1 LFENPGV
8 SDVAER
14 AFRRH
19 YAHVYRYVRRRTG
32 DHHRAEDLTQ
42 QVFADAV
49 TALQPSPSPPLAWL
63 YTVAQRRFADEARR
77 ETLARRVSAL
87 RVVTEEASES
97 REYGAE
103 VAAALGSAIG
113 RLAPGQREVVVLKLL
128 RGAKFAEIGTRL
140 GISTEAAK
148 MRFTRALEALR
159 TELEEEGL
167 RP

>member
-1 LFENPGV
+1 M
-8 SDVAER
+8 SDVAEW

-19 YAHVYRYVRRRTG
+19 YEQVYRYVRRRTR
-32 DHHRAEDLTQ
+32 DHERAEDLTQ
-42 QVFADAV
+42 QVFAEAV
-49 TALQPSPSPPLAWL
+49 VGLRDSPSPPLAWL

-77 ETLARRVSAL
+77 DTLARRLHGL
-87 RVVTEEASES
+87 RVVADPAAES
-97 REYGAE
+97 REYGAD
-103 VAAALGSAIG
+103 VAAALGSAID

-128 RGAKFAEIGTRL
+128 CGAKFAEIGARL

-148 MRFTRALEALR
+148 MRFARALEALR